1 MVPVLVVALL
11 SAGGPWGP
19 AGLPDGESLAD
30 PVCVVAHLP
39 PGLGPGAVELELVRR
54 LFLAR
59 QGSWPDGTPAHP
71 VNLPAASPIRDQFS
85 REVLGQGVRELA
97 AYWNDRYFHGTR
109 PPPTVASTEA
119 VRLFLAG
126 TAGGVGYL
134 PEPETLSLPAG
145 VQRLFC
151 VPAPP

>member
-1 MVPVLVVALL
+1 M
-11 SAGGPWGP
+11 
-19 AGLPDGESLAD
+19 D

-39 PGLGPGAVELELVRR
+39 PGLDPGTVGLELVRR

-71 VNLPAASPIRDQFS
+71 VNLPAASAIRDQFS
-85 REVLGQGVRELA
+85 REALGQGVRELA

-119 VRLFLAG
+119 MRLFLARTEG
-126 TAGGVGYL
+126 SVGYL
-134 PEPETLSLPAG
+134 PEADTRSLPEG

-151 VPAPP
+151 LPGPS